1 MKAAQISE
9 FGGSE
14 VVQVYNATKP
24 NPGAGKVIVRVHAAG
39 VNPFDWKIR
48 QGHYQKTMPLRLPMT
63 LGGDFSGVVEEV
75 GSGVSN
81 FRKGDEVFGTA
92 SVLGGGSGS
101 FAEMALADSKTIA
114 HKPKN
119 VSHEEAAAL
128 PVAGISAWQALV
140 ETINLSKGQ
149 KILIHG
155 GAGGIGT
162 FAIQLAKHL
171 GAHVATTVR
180 EKDKHFVKNLGAD
193 EVIDYENQSF
203 DDILKDYD
211 AVFDTVG
218 GETYAKSFRVLKKG
232 GIIVS
237 MLEQPRQDLMKEHGV
252 RAVAQFTQVNGERL
266 SKLAELVDRHA
277 IRVQI
282 DKKFPLDKAG
292 EALMYQQE
300 GHPIGKVIISVRK

>member
-1 MKAAQISE
+1 
-9 FGGSE
+9 
-14 VVQVYNATKP
+14 
-24 NPGAGKVIVRVHAAG
+24 
-39 VNPFDWKIR
+39 
-48 QGHYQKTMPLRLPMT
+48 
-63 LGGDFSGVVEEV
+63 
-75 GSGVSN
+75 
-81 FRKGDEVFGTA
+81 
-92 SVLGGGSGS
+92 
-101 FAEMALADSKTIA
+101 MAMADSKTIA

-203 DDILKDYD
+203 DDIVKDY
-211 AVFDTVG
+211 
-218 GETYAKSFRVLKKG
+218 
-232 GIIVS
+232 
-237 MLEQPRQDLMKEHGV
+237 
-252 RAVAQFTQVNGERL
+252 
-266 SKLAELVDRHA
+266 
-277 IRVQI
+277 
-282 DKKFPLDKAG
+282 
-292 EALMYQQE
+292 
-300 GHPIGKVIISVRK
+300 